1 VNVGVIPLAI
11 AAVGASYAALVLR
24 GWRRRDN
31 LMFGLLAL
39 TDAGMTAWRGVNV
52 LTGGSVI
59 APGVLVPCMIG
70 TIALALLTLE
80 FVTAFPRRRP
90 MAWRWRAAMLAW
102 GAIAIAVAAVTLDPA
117 SPAAGTGMFAEVAPS
132 SPAGSMVRGS
142 MAPEIVFF
150 MPATLLVFVLGARAF
165 AATRQRDARI
175 VIAMLWFRWAFGF
188 SAYFFGPLL
197 GVFEAAVWAETTVAT
212 MVSFTVIGTAVLH
225 SELFSIRSSA
235 AEVVTIA
242 TIALLVM
249 LGGGGAVSAALAYV
263 EPGRLLQLALFGAAL
278 VPLALAAIGYAL
290 YPRVERRVLAGLD
303 ERRARRLGVQGDP
316 LPADAVAAIAEAGRR
331 ITSIGDGAAV
341 RWVANT
347 ELPPA
352 LAVPL
357 AIGDPLRKAEL
368 AELPACFIVPALGA
382 DRALVGAFYLDDG
395 LIDRDT
401 YVVAR
406 DLAARVAVAVQRAQA
421 VSELHDARRLAAL
434 GQFAA
439 AIAHDI
445 RTPLTSI
452 SMNVQILRRKLQ
464 LPDDDREHLD
474 IALEELARL
483 DRSVA
488 EILDFAKPVKLT
500 SEPIDVG
507 ELIEAAKKNLA
518 PVLVERGVAVR
529 VEPPGGPG
537 GPGSRDALTVHG
549 DPQRL
554 RQVLTN
560 LVDNAANAS
569 RPGTEVTLRASATA
583 DHVAIEVEDHGRGIG
598 ADDLPRIFEPFFT
611 TRPDGT
617 GLGLAIVHKVIR
629 AHGGDIK
636 VRSTIGGGSTFTITL
651 PSPA

>member
-1 VNVGVIPLAI
+1 VNLGLIPLAI
-11 AAVGASYAALVLR
+11 ATVGASYAALVLR

-31 LMFGLLAL
+31 RMFGLLAL
-39 TDAGMTAWRGVNV
+39 TDAAMTAGRGMNV
-52 LTGGSVI
+52 LTGGSIV

-80 FVTAFPRRRP
+80 FVAGFPRRRP
-90 MAWRWRAAMLAW
+90 MSWWWRGAMLAW
-102 GAIAIAVAAVTLDPA
+102 GALGLAITIATVDPENA
-117 SPAAGTGMFAEVAPS
+117 TERTGVLVEV
-132 SPAGSMVRGS
+132 
-142 MAPEIVFF
+142 VFF

-165 AATRQRDARI
+165 AQTHQRDARI
-175 VIAMLWFRWAFGF
+175 VIAMLWFRWGFGF
-188 SAYFFGPLL
+188 AAYVLGPIFGM
-197 GVFEAAVWAETTVAT
+197 FEAAVWAETTLAT
-212 MVSFTVIGTAVLH
+212 MVSFTVIGTAVLR

-242 TIALLVM
+242 TVALLVM
-249 LGGGGAVSAALAYV
+249 LGGGGAVTAALAYV
-263 EPGRLLQLALFGAAL
+263 EPGRLQQLALFGAAL
-278 VPLALAAIGYAL
+278 VPLALAAIGYAM
-290 YPRVERRVLAGLD
+290 YPRVERRVLASLD

-316 LPADAVAAIAEAGRR
+316 LPADATAAIAEASRR
-331 ITSIGDGAAV
+331 IASIGDGAAV
-341 RWVANT
+341 RWLANT

-352 LAVPL
+352 LAAELV
-357 AIGDPLRKAEL
+357 IGEPLRKDEVAG
-368 AELPACFIVPALGA
+368 LPACFIVPALGA
-382 DRALVGAFYLDDG
+382 ERILVGAFYLDDG

-406 DLAARVAVAVQRAQA
+406 DLAARVALAVQRAQA

-464 LPDDDREHLD
+464 LTDDDREHLD

-500 SEPIDVG
+500 SEPIDIA
-507 ELIEAAKKNLA
+507 ELIETTKKNLT
-518 PVLVERGVAVR
+518 PVLFERGVGVR
-529 VEPPGGPG
+529 VEPPD
-537 GPGSRDALTVHG
+537 SLTVHG

-569 RPGTEVTLRASATA
+569 RPGTEVTLRASATD
-583 DHVAIEVEDHGRGIG
+583 DHHIEIEIEDHGRGIG
-598 ADDLPRIFEPFFT
+598 VDDLPRIFEPFYT

-636 VRSTIGGGSTFTITL
+636 VRSTLGGGATFTITL
-651 PSPA
+651 PAPT

>member
-1 VNVGVIPLAI
+1 VNAGLIPLAI
-11 AAVGASYAALVLR
+11 ATVGASYAALVLR

-39 TDAGMTAWRGVNV
+39 TDVIMTAWRGVNV
-52 LTGGSVI
+52 LTGGSIVSR
-59 APGVLVPCMIG
+59 GVLMPCMVG
-70 TIALALLTLE
+70 TIALALITLE
-80 FVTAFPRRRP
+80 FVSAFPRRRP
-90 MAWRWRAAMLAW
+90 MRWRWRSAMLAW
-102 GAIAIAVAAVTLDPA
+102 GAIGLVVAARTMEPENLA
-117 SPAAGTGMFAEVAPS
+117 SPGNQIAEL
-132 SPAGSMVRGS
+132 
-142 MAPEIVFF
+142 VFF
-150 MPATLLVFVLGARAF
+150 GPATLLVFVLGARAY
-165 AATRQRDARI
+165 ARTHQRDARI
-175 VIAMLWFRWAFGF
+175 VIAMLWFRWGFGF
-188 SAYFFGPLL
+188 FSYSLGPAL
-197 GVFEAAVWAETTVAT
+197 GVFEAAVWAETTLAT
-212 MVSFTVIGTAVLH
+212 MVSFTVIGTAVLR

-263 EPGRLLQLALFGAAL
+263 EPGRLQQVALFGAAL
-278 VPLALAAIGYAL
+278 VPLALAAIGYAM

-316 LPADAVAAIAEAGRR
+316 LPADAAAAIAEASRR
-331 ITSIGDGAAV
+331 IASIGDGAVV
-341 RWVANT
+341 RWLANT

-352 LAVPL
+352 LAEQL
-357 AIGDPLRKAEL
+357 ATGEPLRRDEVCG
-368 AELPACFIVPALGA
+368 LPACFIVPALGA
-382 DRALVGAFYLDDG
+382 DRILVGAFYLDGG

-406 DLAARVAVAVQRAQA
+406 DLSARVALAVQRAQA

-464 LPDDDREHLD
+464 LSDDDREHLD

-488 EILDFAKPVKLT
+488 EILDFAKPVKLM
-500 SEPIDVG
+500 SEPIDVA
-507 ELIEAAKKNLA
+507 ELFETTKKNLT
-518 PVLVERGVAVR
+518 PVLSERGVAVR
-529 VEPPGGPG
+529 VEPPGAADAP
-537 GPGSRDALTVHG
+537 DALTVHG

-569 RPGTEVTLRASATA
+569 RPGTEVTLRASAT
-583 DHVAIEVEDHGRGIG
+583 DDRHVTIEVEDHGRGIG

-617 GLGLAIVHKVIR
+617 GLGLAIVHKVVR

-636 VRSTIGGGSTFTITL
+636 VRSTAGGGATFTITL
-651 PSPA
+651 PAPA